1 MDQEKPREECGI
13 FGIFDHL
20 EASRITYLGLYAL
33 QHRGQESCG
42 IVCFNDA
49 VPAKMIGM
57 GKVVDF
63 FTEERLDK
71 LKGNSAI
78 GHVRY
83 STTGASRLVNAQPI
97 LVGCNK
103 GQVGTA
109 HNGNIV
115 NAVLLREALEEQGHI
130 FQSTNDSEVLS
141 HLIACSRKKGFYEA
155 VEESVARLEGAFS
168 LLVLR
173 EDAMVAFRDP
183 NGFRPLTLG
192 RLGGSWIVASETS
205 ALDVVGAEHVRDIEA
220 GEMLIITHNGLESRW
235 PFGEDTKVSRCVFEL
250 IYFARPNSFV
260 FGESVYA
267 FRKLLGKTLAAEVH
281 VDADVVIP
289 VPDSG
294 TISAL
299 GFAEEAGIPFGM
311 GLIRSHYIG
320 RTFIE
325 PTQKIRDFGVRIK
338 FAPVK
343 GILEGK
349 RVVLVDD
356 SLVRGTTSRKIVK
369 MVREAGAKEVHLR
382 ISAPPSRFP
391 CYYGIDFPDPA
402 ELVANKMSVGE
413 IARSLGVES
422 LGYVSIEGMYS
433 AMSGLET
440 AGCYCAACFDGEYPV
455 VPTDYEECKGRSTQ
469 SDLCEM
475 GPGERLSDA
484 VQPDQ

>member
-1 MDQEKPREECGI
+1 MHLEKPKEECGI
-13 FGIFDHL
+13 FGIFDHA

-42 IVCFNDA
+42 IVCYNKSF
-49 VPAKMIGM
+49 PRKMIGM

-63 FTEERLDK
+63 FTEERLNGLD
-71 LKGNSAI
+71 GNYAI

-83 STTGASRLVNAQPI
+83 STTGASSLVNAQPI

-103 GQVGTA
+103 GQVATA

-115 NAVLLREALEEQGHI
+115 NAMLLREELEEQGHI

-141 HLIACSRKKGFYEA
+141 HLLARSRKKDFYEA
-155 VEESVARLEGAFS
+155 VEDSVARLEGAFS

-173 EDAMVAFRDP
+173 DDALIAFRDP

-205 ALDVVGAEHVRDIEA
+205 ALDVVGAENVRDIEP
-220 GEMLIITHNGLESRW
+220 GEMLVITHDGIESRW
-235 PFGEDTKVSRCVFEL
+235 PFGRESKVSQCVFEL

-260 FGESVYA
+260 FGESVYQ
-267 FRKLLGKTLAAEVH
+267 FRKLLGKTLAREVP
-281 VDADVVIP
+281 VEADVVIP

-299 GFAEEAGIPFGM
+299 GFAEESGIPFGM

-325 PTQKIRDFGVRIK
+325 PTQKIRDFGARIK
-338 FAPVK
+338 FAAVR
-343 GILEGK
+343 GMLEGK
-349 RVVLVDD
+349 RVVMVDD

-369 MVREAGAKEVHLR
+369 MVRDAGAKEVHLR

-391 CYYGIDFPDPA
+391 CYYGIDFPNPA
-402 ELVANKMSVGE
+402 ELIANKLNPDE
-413 IARSLGVES
+413 IARSLGADS

-433 AMSGLET
+433 AMSGPDNE
-440 AGCYCAACFDGEYPV
+440 ARYCAACFDGKYPV
-455 VPTDYEECKGRSTQ
+455 VPVDHEERQRRNSQNELFDGQ
-469 SDLCEM
+469 S
-475 GPGERLSDA
+475 GELF
-484 VQPDQ
+484 